1 MTNDKE
7 INDEGQVK
15 YNEKYDKNIT
25 DHEYDGI
32 KELNN
37 PPPAWIMAVFF
48 ITILFAFLYAAHYFW
63 FGQGEHQEK
72 EYISQVNEYNMQFKQ
87 ITQKTDRLTI
97 LTDEVSLN
105 EGASVFKEMNCFAC
119 HGEHG
124 EGNAVGPNL
133 TDNFW
138 INGCDF
144 NSVFNT
150 IKNGKPAK
158 GMTPFKSQLSDMKI
172 QKVAS
177 FILSEL
183 KNSNP
188 ENPKAPQGEECK

>member
-7 INDEGQVK
+7 IHNDDQVK

-32 KELNN
+32 RELDNH
-37 PPPAWIMAVFF
+37 PPMWIMAIFF
-48 ITILFAFLYAAHYFW
+48 ITILFALLYASHYFW
-63 FGQGEHQEK
+63 FGQGEKQEK
-72 EYISQVNEYNMQFKQ
+72 EYVTQVEEYNQQFKQ
-87 ITQKTDRLTI
+87 STAGGGELAS
-97 LTDEVSLN
+97 LTDDASIN
-105 EGASVFKEMNCFAC
+105 EGASIFKEMNCFAC
-119 HGEHG
+119 HGMNG

-133 TDNFW
+133 TDNYW

-158 GMTPFKSQLSDMKI
+158 GMTPFKMQLSDERI

-177 FILSEL
+177 FVFNKL
-183 KNSNP
+183 KGSHP
-188 ENPKAPQGEECK
+188 DNPKAPQGEECK